1 MCSIMVSIMEV
12 RDLVRIG
19 TNGVS
24 QFKILEIDGTTAR
37 IEPTLDAP
45 GAYPFSMRLLDLTPW
60 TG

>member
-1 MCSIMVSIMEV
+1 MEV